1 MPSQPKPESGLRATA
16 LNALARR
23 EFSRFEL
30 ERKLSGKGYNGTS
43 VAQLLDQL
51 ESEGLLSD
59 SRFAE
64 SFVCSRRQ
72 RGFGPLRIKMELRER
87 GVDDALI
94 RTNLDDPAIEWLG
107 LARQAFQKRFG
118 REKIRDTRE
127 YARRVRFLQGRGFS
141 KPTIMAVL
149 KELE

>member
-1 MPSQPKPESGLRATA
+1 MPSKPKPELGLRATA

-23 EFSRFEL
+23 EHARFEL
-30 ERKLSGKGYNGTS
+30 ERKLSVKGFNRTS

-64 SFVCSRRQ
+64 SYIFSRRQ
-72 RGFGPLRIKMELRER
+72 RGFGPLRIKTELRER

-94 RTNLDDPAIEWLG
+94 RTNLDDPAIEWLD
-107 LARQAFQKRFG
+107 LARQQFHKRFG
-118 REKIRDTRE
+118 RGKVRDTRE

-141 KPTIMAVL
+141 DPTIMAVL